1 MYLGRAALPD
11 EASAPQGA
19 STRQSLSMDPAHRRK
34 NAAHTVRSLHFGCK
48 KSCTTALSGYKCCWR
63 YEPGSS
69 FLIGGVIDIIDAKKQ
84 LKNIL
89 SIKDTKP
96 RQISK

>member
-11 EASAPQGA
+11 AASAPQGA
-19 STRQSLSMDPAHRRK
+19 STRQSLSMDPAPPQKRRTHR
-34 NAAHTVRSLHFGCK
+34 AIIAFGCK